1 MMGFQILYLRKR
13 HGNKSDV
20 KNQKEHLV
28 NKTYHKLKSKHNNK
42 KLDGE
47 LLENFKNIITKG

>member
-1 MMGFQILYLRKR
+1 MGFQILYLRKR
-13 HGNKSDV
+13 YGNKSDV

-28 NKTYHKLKSKHNNK
+28 NKTYHKLKSKLNNK

-47 LLENFKNIITKG
+47 SLGNYKNTIIKG

>member
-1 MMGFQILYLRKR
+1 MGFQTLYSRKR
-13 HGNKSDV
+13 YGNKLDV
-20 KNQKEHLV
+20 KNQKEYLV

-47 LLENFKNIITKG
+47 LLGNSKNIITKG